1 MFWLESGLPNIS
13 TRNVVYICR
22 PKMSHMRTI
31 AGHIRASQ
39 STPSSAGPL
48 AFTILLVPR
57 VTELCRKVLEDEGVA
72 GDVTVSEAR
81 QTSPQGPDIRANKV
95 QFKLEFVPLEDDLLS
110 LETVDVARD
119 LYLVCDGGVNVNCM
133 ETS

>member
-22 PKMSHMRTI
+22 PKMAHMRTI

-72 GDVTVSEAR
+72 GDVTVSEVLSSL
-81 QTSPQGPDIRANKV
+81 SPLVYPYLTRTVQAGIRA
-95 QFKLEFVPLEDDLLS
+95 
-110 LETVDVARD
+110 T
-119 LYLVCDGGVNVNCM
+119 GG
-133 ETS
+133 